1 MGLVNGE
8 LVVVRGAGDLATGTI
23 LGLVRAGFR
32 VAALEQ
38 PRPSSIRRTVC
49 LSEAMYEG
57 EAQVEGVRSM
67 RVATLAELKG
77 LLERW
82 GPEGPVPVLADPGCS
97 VLGALRPLALVDAII
112 AKRNLGTKIDMAQ
125 VVVAL
130 GPGFEAG
137 VDAHAVVET
146 NRGHDLGRIFLTGH
160 AEPNTGVP
168 GLIAGKDSE
177 RVLHSPVAGVAE
189 NLAAIGDLVQAGMP
203 VLRVAGT
210 GGETLL
216 RAEIDGV
223 LRGLIR
229 PEFQVHVGMK
239 VGDVDPRARR
249 EHCFT
254 VSDKA
259 RAIGGGV
266 LETILMLAR

>member
-1 MGLVNGE
+1 
-8 LVVVRGAGDLATGTI
+8 
-23 LGLVRAGFR
+23 
-32 VAALEQ
+32 
-38 PRPSSIRRTVC
+38 
-49 LSEAMYEG
+49 
-57 EAQVEGVRSM
+57 
-67 RVATLAELKG
+67 
-77 LLERW
+77 
-82 GPEGPVPVLADPGCS
+82 
-97 VLGALRPLALVDAII
+97 
-112 AKRNLGTKIDMAQ
+112 MAQ

-146 NRGHDLGRIFLTGH
+146 NRGHDLGRVFLAGH

-168 GLIAGKDSE
+168 GLIAGRGGE
-177 RVLHSPVAGVAE
+177 RVLHSPVEGVAE
-189 NLAAIGDLVQAGMP
+189 NLATIGDLVRAGMP
-203 VLRVAGT
+203 VLRVAGRDS
-210 GGETLL
+210 ETLL

-229 PEFQVHVGMK
+229 PEFQVHAGMK

-254 VSDKA
+254 VSDKG

-266 LETILMLAR
+266 LEAILMLTR